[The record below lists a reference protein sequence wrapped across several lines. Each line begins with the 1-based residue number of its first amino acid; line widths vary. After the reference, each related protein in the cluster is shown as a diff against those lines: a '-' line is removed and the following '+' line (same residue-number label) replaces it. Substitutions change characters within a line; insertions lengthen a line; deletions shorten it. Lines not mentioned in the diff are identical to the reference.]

1 MNFVNTWALLFLP
14 LSLIPLLIRQKNTNI
29 YTWNEMF
36 PADPLSKVIGFLL
49 KILGVLI
56 IIFIIITI
64 SEPFANQSTVT
75 KVGKGAQIGLV
86 LDRSASMD
94 DPFSGGDSD
103 KKAGETKSGAASRLI
118 VDFFESRTN
127 DMVGVI
133 TFSNS
138 SMFVLPLTQNKE
150 AIKAA
155 VNATAG
161 NSLFQTNIGA
171 GLTTSAELFTNVEDS
186 GSRAVILL
194 SDGGGRIDEK
204 TQQKIKDWFYQYQIG
219 LYWIVIRQPGGI
231 SIFDEDFVARDETQP
246 PPQIELFD
254 YFNTFKTPF
263 QAYEAEDPKSLEKAI
278 NDINLKEKKS
288 IRYSEQIPGKQYATS
303 SLIVALILTL
313 TLLIL
318 KALEVKSLR

>member
-1 MNFVNTWALLFLP
+1 MNFVNTWVLLLLP
-14 LSLIPLLIRQKNTNI
+14 LSLIPLLIKQKNTNI

-36 PADPLSKVIGFLL
+36 PADPLSKLIGLLL

-194 SDGGGRIDEK
+194 SDGGVRIDQK
-204 TQQKIKDWFYQYQIG
+204 TQQSIKDWFYQYQIG

-231 SIFDEDFVARDETQP
+231 SIFDENFVARDESQP
-246 PPQIELFD
+246 PPQVELFD
-254 YFNTFKTPF
+254 YFNTFKSPF

-278 NDINLKEKKS
+278 KDINLKEKKS
-288 IRYSEQIPGKQYATS
+288 ITYKEQIPGKQYSTS
-303 SLIVALILTL
+303 SLIVALLLTL
-313 TLLIL
+313 ALLAL

>member
-1 MNFVNTWALLFLP
+1 MNFVNSWALLFLP
-14 LSLIPLLIRQKNTNI
+14 LSLIPLLIRQKNSNS

-49 KILGVLI
+49 KILGALI

-64 SEPFANQSTVT
+64 SEPFANQSTVI

-103 KKAGETKSGAASRLI
+103 KKAGETKSAAASRLI
-118 VDFFESRTN
+118 VDFFNSRTN

-204 TQQKIKDWFYQYQIG
+204 TQQSIKDWFYQYQIA

-231 SIFDEDFVARDETQP
+231 SIFDEKFVARDESQP

-254 YFNTFKTPF
+254 YFNTFKSPF

-278 NDINLKEKKS
+278 KDINLKEKKS
-288 IRYSEQIPGKQYATS
+288 ITYKEQIPGKQYSTF
-303 SLIVALILTL
+303 SLIIALLLTL

-318 KALEVKSLR
+318 KALEVKSLK